1 MTSTQIIQTWA
12 TVSLNYKCP
21 LHDYPRAS
29 TNTSFTKSCHIYAI
43 FVWNEV
49 IWCGL
54 LRAIIRFTNV
64 FINDVI
70 YTLAY
75 GTIIARHHTLCQAFC
90 PGFLECVSVEH
101 HPINGTFGSTRHGR
115 IHKGSWYI
123 KKNAIIQSRR
133 TRYIFP
139 TKNSADVELSPKIIK
154 RGGCIGK
161 QAVWTLRTAW
171 ELDQKHLLPRDVRNQ
186 TSLDMNF
193 F

>member
-12 TVSLNYKCP
+12 TVSLNYMCP
-21 LHDYPRAS
+21 LHDNPRAS

-101 HPINGTFGSTRHGR
+101 HPMNGTLGSTRHRR
-115 IHKGSWYI
+115 IHKGQLVYEEECNNMIPSHKVHFSNKKLSWCGAQPEI
-123 KKNAIIQSRR
+123 NKKRWM
-133 TRYIFP
+133 Y
-139 TKNSADVELSPKIIK
+139 
-154 RGGCIGK
+154 
-161 QAVWTLRTAW
+161 W
-171 ELDQKHLLPRDVRNQ
+171 
-186 TSLDMNF
+186 
-193 F
+193 